1 MREKLKRSWFVSVA
15 GLVSSTILLSSC
27 SAPDRLSNDDISL
40 DKTKSIVK
48 ERLISPVDDERIVEF
63 NKKLPRRSILQVIH
77 SSQSLTDPSF
87 LQIVE
92 EQLSDEINFRKLQDD
107 LAGEEELPVRAP
119 KKLSEAEKNR
129 IIENRAE
136 ARNAIMSAKA
146 SALEDALYLDLDAME
161 LEAEALFLLT
171 VPLTANKN
179 SFPEIIGANLT
190 EDPNGYL
197 TLPADVVLIGGQGST
212 LTSKTADLAAFIDDR
227 EISLSVRDIPLAE
240 ALGIIAGSMGLEYTI
255 SESLLTND
263 SSISLSLRANGLSIL
278 DAILTQ
284 NDLAIMYDG
293 ALDIA
298 RFYTDDELGDIEE
311 TIKDAIRGYNEL
323 LYAQRKL
330 DRAQADVDRIK
341 KMIDISQRLL
351 TGDFAS
357 FNNGVRSFPRQSMS
371 ATARGALQT
380 LTNEHRALSN
390 DLKEFDTRT
399 TAMLNPSDEQIS
411 TGLNRRINGM
421 SVSDMLVENSCIEK
435 GQELFVE
442 KIAVYNVNGAEA
454 VEHLQTYFAANNEL
468 NETDDQPQGDNE
480 GAAADGADGDDAIAA
495 PPSADPQDQ
504 ANTVALDQSNCPD
517 YEISFQEDSTG
528 VIVKG
533 RRADNSLAVRLVE
546 EFDVPKLQ
554 VLVEIFMV
562 TVSRDFNR
570 QISNLITA
578 AAGAAGGNGVVEA
591 GLIPGG
597 SVTDP
602 TNVINE
608 DLLRNISSAVA
619 GGYSV
624 RLNSPKLDGDGNSLI
639 SSALSFLERN
649 QLGRV
654 LSSPTILVEHGTE
667 EAFIDRTQSALVPFV
682 TPGTTTT
689 DEDGVETTTPA
700 TTEIETYEAPFRLTL
715 NDVKVF
721 PANRTVSMDVKIEST
736 RFLIPNIELIT
747 DRDQADFIRD
757 EISTAFTASPGDVI
771 VLAGLSANSEGATTA
786 GLPGTT
792 AGLAPVSPLLGGSD
806 QVTNNVNEM
815 IIFMAPTVI
824 DPSAEFQPHSAFG
837 KTSDKANSAEDD
849 ATASDAATE

>member
-1 MREKLKRSWFVSVA
+1 MREKLKRSWFVSMA
-15 GLVSSTILLSSC
+15 GLLSSTMLLSSC
-27 SAPDRLSNDDISL
+27 SAPDRLTNDAISL
-40 DKTKSIVK
+40 DETKSIVK

-77 SSQSLTDPSF
+77 SSQSLTDPTF

-107 LAGEEELPVRAP
+107 LAGEIELPQDEPKELSDAEKDTIIESQALLRNTAIVTRAES
-119 KKLSEAEKNR
+119 LETALYEDLDTMEQEAEV
-129 IIENRAE
+129 
-136 ARNAIMSAKA
+136 
-146 SALEDALYLDLDAME
+146 
-161 LEAEALFLLT
+161 LFLTT
-171 VPLTANKN
+171 VPLTINEGT
-179 SFPEIIGANLT
+179 FPEIIGANLT

-197 TLPADVVLIGGQGST
+197 SLPADMVLIGGAGST

-227 EISLSVRDIPLAE
+227 EISLSVRDIPLGE
-240 ALGIIAGSMGLEYTI
+240 ALGIIAASLGLEYTI
-255 SESLLTND
+255 SESLATNP
-263 SSISLSLRANGLSIL
+263 SNISVSLRASGLSIL

-284 NDLAIMYDG
+284 NNLAIMYDG
-293 ALDIA
+293 SLDIA
-298 RFYTDDELGDIEE
+298 RFYSDAELADIEE
-311 TIKDAIRGYNEL
+311 RIKDAIRGYNEL
-323 LYAQRKL
+323 LFAQRKL
-330 DRAQADVDRIK
+330 ERAEADVAKIK
-341 KMIDISQRLL
+341 QMIAISQRLL
-351 TGDFAS
+351 TGDFER
-357 FNNGVRSFPRQSMS
+357 FNEEVRNFPRQSMG
-371 ATARGALQT
+371 ATARAALQT
-380 LTNEHRALSN
+380 LTSEHRMLAAELRE
-390 DLKEFDTRT
+390 LDTRT
-399 TAMLNPSDEQIS
+399 ANMLNPSNTEIS
-411 TGLNRRINGM
+411 TGLNRRVNGM
-421 SVSDMLVENSCIEK
+421 TLSDMLVENNCVEK
-435 GQELFVE
+435 GEEVFVE

-454 VEHLQTYFAANNEL
+454 VEHLETYFDSNNAL
-468 NETDDQPQGDNE
+468 NQAQATPEE
-480 GAAADGADGDDAIAA
+480 ADGDEGDEIAA
-495 PPSADPQDQ
+495 PPTGDADTAADATAAP
-504 ANTVALDQSNCPD
+504 ANNCPE
-517 YEISFQEDSTG
+517 YEITFQEDTTG

-533 RRADNSLAVRLVE
+533 RRSDNSLAVRLVE

-597 SVTDP
+597 SVADP

-608 DLLRNISSAVA
+608 ELLRNISGAVA

-624 RLNSPKLDGDGNSLI
+624 RLNSPKVDGDGNSLI

-689 DEDGVETTTPA
+689 DEDGNEVTTPA

-721 PANRTVSMDVKIEST
+721 PANRTVSMDVSIEST
-736 RFLIPNIELIT
+736 RFLIPNIELIAA
-747 DRDQADFIRD
+747 RDEADFIRD

-792 AGLAPVSPLLGGSD
+792 GGLAPVSPLLGGSD

-824 DPSAEFQPHSAFG
+824 DPSSDFQPHSAFDKG
-837 KTSDKANSAEDD
+837 GAKGAADTSVDETAE
-849 ATASDAATE
+849 

>member
-40 DKTKSIVK
+40 DETKSIVK

-63 NKKLPRRSILQVIH
+63 NKKLPRRSILQIIH

-92 EQLSDEINFRKLQDD
+92 EQLSDEITFRKLQDD
-107 LAGEEELPVRAP
+107 LAGEEELPARAP
-119 KKLSEAEKNR
+119 KKLSESEKNR

-136 ARNAIMSAKA
+136 ARTAIMSAKA
-146 SALEDALYLDLDAME
+146 TALEDALYLDLDAME

-284 NDLAIMYDG
+284 NNLAIMYDG

-380 LTNEHRALSN
+380 LTTEHRALSN

-454 VEHLQTYFAANNEL
+454 VEHLQTYFDANNEL
-468 NETDDQPQGDNE
+468 SETDVQPQGDDE
-480 GAAADGADGDDAIAA
+480 GADAADAIAA
-495 PPSADPQDQ
+495 PPSADPQAQ
-504 ANTVALDQSNCPD
+504 ANTAALEQSSCPD

-528 VIVKG
+528 VIIKG

-597 SVTDP
+597 SVADP

-608 DLLRNISSAVA
+608 DLLRNISGAVA

-747 DRDQADFIRD
+747 TRDEADFIRD

-806 QVTNNVNEM
+806 QITNNVNEM

-837 KTSDKANSAEDD
+837 KTTDNADSAEDD
-849 ATASDAATE
+849 DTASDEATE

>member
-40 DKTKSIVK
+40 DETKSIVK

-63 NKKLPRRSILQVIH
+63 NKKLPRRSILQIIH

-92 EQLSDEINFRKLQDD
+92 EQLSDEITFRKLQDD
-107 LAGEEELPVRAP
+107 LAGEEELPARAP

-146 SALEDALYLDLDAME
+146 TALEDALYLDLDAME

-284 NDLAIMYDG
+284 NNLAIMYDG

-298 RFYTDDELGDIEE
+298 RFYTDAELGGIEE

-357 FNNGVRSFPRQSMS
+357 FNNGVRNFPRQSMS

-380 LTNEHRALSN
+380 LTTEHRALSN

-454 VEHLQTYFAANNEL
+454 VEHLQTYFDANNEL
-468 NETDDQPQGDNE
+468 SETDVQPQGDDE
-480 GAAADGADGDDAIAA
+480 GADAADAIAA
-495 PPSADPQDQ
+495 PPSADPQAQ
-504 ANTVALDQSNCPD
+504 ANTAALEQSSCPD

-528 VIVKG
+528 VIIKG

-597 SVTDP
+597 SVADP

-608 DLLRNISSAVA
+608 DLLRNISGAVA

-700 TTEIETYEAPFRLTL
+700 TTQIETYEAPFRLTL

-747 DRDQADFIRD
+747 ARDEADFIRD

-792 AGLAPVSPLLGGSD
+792 GGLAPVSPLLGGSD
-806 QVTNNVNEM
+806 QITNNVNEM

-837 KTSDKANSAEDD
+837 KTTDNADSAEDD
-849 ATASDAATE
+849 DTASDEATE